1 MKISYKHLPAWRVI
15 MTRLSQKLWETKKKQ
30 ADRKGRMKM
39 DLQKEKCVM
48 ILDERLPVGLIA
60 NTAAILGITLGKM
73 RPEAVGA
80 DVTDKTG
87 NIHPG
92 IIEFPVPILK
102 GDGDC
107 IRNLRETLYQPEFS
121 DLTAI
126 DFSDLAQGCRT
137 YPEFIQKMSGA
148 EETDLAYLGI
158 AICGP
163 KKKVSRLTGTLPLLR

>member
-1 MKISYKHLPAWRVI
+1 M
-15 MTRLSQKLWETKKKQ
+15 
-30 ADRKGRMKM
+30 
-39 DLQKEKCVM
+39 
-48 ILDERLPVGLIA
+48 
-60 NTAAILGITLGKM
+60 
-73 RPEAVGA
+73 
-80 DVTDKTG
+80 TDKTG

-158 AICGP
+158 AICGS
-163 KKKVSRLTGTLPLLR
+163 KKKVSKLTGTLPLLR